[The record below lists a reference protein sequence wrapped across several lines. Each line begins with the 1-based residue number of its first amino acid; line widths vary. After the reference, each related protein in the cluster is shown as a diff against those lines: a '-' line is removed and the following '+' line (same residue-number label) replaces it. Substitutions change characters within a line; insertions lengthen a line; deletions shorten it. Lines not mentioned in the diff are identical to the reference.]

1 MIIQAQHINKTFP
14 IKQSKTFDRTA
25 QPVLSDINFS
35 VEKTQVVGLIG
46 PNGAGKSTLLR
57 VLSSLVLADSGNISI
72 CGYRLDQGGQQER
85 QLKACLGLVTPEE
98 RSFYWRLSG
107 RQNLDLF
114 AVLFGLDKET
124 ADERIKKLFERFRID
139 NGHQRFDTYSTGI
152 KRKFAL
158 MRALLHNPKVVLL
171 DEPTKSL
178 DLQTTTEL
186 HRIIT
191 GMSSTGQTVL
201 MATHNLEEAQEICDR
216 LLIICRGKLVGQGT
230 MEELRTTTGNP
241 SASLKDIY
249 RGLTQN
255 D

>member
-1 MIIQAQHINKTFP
+1 MIIQAHHISKTFP
-14 IKQSKTFDRTA
+14 IQQGKTSDRA
-25 QPVLSDINFS
+25 LQPVLSDIHFS
-35 VEKTQVVGLIG
+35 IERPQVVGLIG

-57 VLSSLVLADSGNISI
+57 VLSSLVLVDSGHISI
-72 CGYRLDQGGQQER
+72 CGYRLDQGSRQER

-124 ADERIKKLFERFRID
+124 ADERIKKLFECFRIS

-158 MRALLHNPKVVLL
+158 MRALLHSPKMVLL

-186 HRIIT
+186 RRIIT
-191 GMSSTGQTVL
+191 GMPAAGQTVL
-201 MATHNLEEAQEICDR
+201 MATHDLGEAQEICDR
-216 LLIICRGKLVGQGT
+216 LLILCHGKLVGQGT
-230 MEELRTTTGNP
+230 LEELRTTAGNP
-241 SASLKDIY
+241 SATLKEIY